1 MRILEAVFEPF
12 LSEEMTLTLFQ
23 EAYNNKGGKVYNETD
38 DNLTKVFK
46 SIEFVGKGIAPGTL
60 RTGVRIGES
69 VFEEDSELVPLY
81 EVLAIFGLRINRINV
96 NKSVYFRSRYAKQ
109 ELTDIVGKDVMK
121 DESKLRGFITK
132 GSEDYDSRVDEVLNK
147 FADII
152 SAARLN
158 NIAGEDIRKI
168 LRKAGMS
175 NLLISIA
182 EERGID
188 RYHQDNIN
196 ILKDE

>member
-1 MRILEAVFEPF
+1 
-12 LSEEMTLTLFQ
+12 
-23 EAYNNKGGKVYNETD
+23 
-38 DNLTKVFK
+38 
-46 SIEFVGKGIAPGTL
+46 
-60 RTGVRIGES
+60 
-69 VFEEDSELVPLY
+69 
-81 EVLAIFGLRINRINV
+81 
-96 NKSVYFRSRYAKQ
+96 
-109 ELTDIVGKDVMK
+109 MK

-132 GSEDYDSRVDEVLNK
+132 GSEDYDSRADEVLNK

-158 NIAGEDIRKI
+158 NIAGEDIRQI

-182 EERGID
+182 EKRGID